1 MELLTVEDQT
11 DKYLKESDR
20 MLTPEELDKL
30 TKSKPYINGLKAI
43 KMAERG
49 TELDVNEIIQAQDL
63 LLTTMTMA
71 LGTRPGTTG
80 NLKLRHYEEAES
92 YQGNLVLLVSKH
104 KTKEGGP
111 ARIGVWKGVQPWLK
125 TWVEKIRPQIG
136 ATGEEHLFVN
146 SSGKAY
152 KTSTRI
158 ARRLTAFFEKT
169 QVGKGTVPPTMIRKF
184 ISTITMENAPQS
196 SALVAKAMAHSVRTQ
211 EPYYVRSNITKE
223 MSEAMDVIEAAT
235 QLRLPT
241 ELPDVD
247 SPTPAAAATPAATP
261 DATPATTSADQ
272 PPPVS
277 TPTPDPTATSPA
289 DQPPPDSTNP
299 TPTAPIRSSS
309 FADQPPPV
317 PTPTPAD
324 PTATSSPADQPPP
337 VQTTTP
343 AAPIPTSSSA
353 DQRTPPAAREDPT
366 PASLQSGPAMKGDLS
381 DAQKEKVKMALSAE
395 IALGNNIT
403 QAVAQSWRCNHP
415 SLAKLASFK
424 PRVKQV
430 VNFC

>member
-71 LGTRPGTTG
+71 LGMRPGTTG

-92 YQGNLVLLVSKH
+92 YQGNLVLLVSKR

-196 SALVAKAMAHSVRTQ
+196 SALVAKAMAHSVRTK
-211 EPYYVRSNITKE
+211 EPYYVWSNITKE

-241 ELPDVD
+241 ELPDAD

-277 TPTPDPTATSPA
+277 TTPTPDPTATSPA

-299 TPTAPIRSSS
+299 TPTAPIRISS

-317 PTPTPAD
+317 PTP
-324 PTATSSPADQPPP
+324 
-337 VQTTTP
+337 TP

-366 PASLQSGPAMKGDLS
+366 PASLQSGPATKGDLS
-381 DAQKEKVKMALSAE
+381 DAQKEKVKMALSPE